1 MAECERE
8 RGSLIP
14 FVSTPEP
21 TANQEKS
28 ANDTDVQRELRFAV
42 VMYGGV
48 SLAIYIN
55 GVTQELLHLV
65 RATARD
71 RRGNKMLF
79 PEDQLSA
86 TEVVY
91 RKIARQ
97 LDEQSGL
104 QPTIRADDVTRTR
117 FVVDI
122 ISGTSAGGINGVFLA
137 KALTRNQ
144 TMDGLKNLWL
154 SEGDL
159 GKLLN
164 DKKAQDYSRD
174 LGFAVQKPEKSLL
187 NSQRMYRK
195 LLEALEQMGASS
207 SSNDESALVTEL
219 DLFVTTT
226 DIEGLPLPIK
236 LSAGVV
242 YERRYRNVFHFR
254 YAPRPIDKPDQQ
266 LSRDDFRKEDDPF
279 LAFAARCTSSF
290 PFAFDAMQLNDTR
303 AILDRYRRYERDDPT
318 ESNDPK
324 VCSAWDDF
332 FKDYLRLGL
341 FDIDK
346 QSRGET
352 PTGLSGRTG
361 DEATTELR
369 KAFRSRSFGDGGYL
383 DNKPFSYATSMLT
396 RRHADCAVDRKL
408 LYVEPTPEHP
418 ELAPKQPGPRPDFAE
433 NVRAAVLDLPR
444 QETIRE
450 DIDHLYE
457 RNRVLERVGTF
468 AQNVDEDIILLTEQR
483 AALLHEDFGAAYL
496 GELINIYGVNYGAYH
511 RLKVDE
517 ITNLLAE
524 ILARALGHDP
534 DSDATAAICRLV
546 IKWRRQTYSELK
558 TKGVPFSEN
567 QFLLDFDIR
576 YSLRRLGFLNRRI
589 NQLVQGEISQLESK
603 AKKLLSAWLRHLERP
618 DPDDKPANKNLV
630 RTIKLLLSKIDKT
643 SSSQGLS
650 TEWITSFREELIA
663 IKRSKLSGTLAA
675 ARLAEEVFLLSGSEP
690 ASRLRQ
696 NAANF
701 NFPWET
707 MQQILSAKDEKA
719 RDKIVDREFRRRE
732 DKLQNLTEVI
742 KTVLSK
748 REGAR
753 LTIASSDDVDLSDGA
768 VAARVFLD
776 YYYRNFVLYDLV
788 TYPVQYGTGAG
799 ESNIVQVYRVSPEDA
814 SALMEERAGGPRDK
828 LAGRTLMS
836 FGAFLDEGWRRNDM
850 LWGRLDGVERLI
862 TITLPESTSDADREK
877 FIEEAHL
884 GILREEIRQGNG
896 DAVCQLLSNARAHPH
911 RAARDDK
918 YVEKITNDLL
928 NDPALSAYLT
938 NTQRNY
944 LQVPQT
950 LDRHLEAETALKYI
964 SRSTN
969 ITGNMLSGLADKYQ
983 SDPGKRAG
991 SWVARL
997 GTVFWGMVAAAVPQ
1011 SLANLLVRHWLGL
1024 IYLLSF
1030 VTIVL
1035 GIVLPGTPI
1044 KEVGWASL
1052 GIAAAFNLVL
1062 FLFGDFIAGRR
1073 GWIRALGG
1081 LVVIVLAALIGL
1093 GVKFVADFVADQD
1106 NWPHF
1111 GISNQDVVNRV
1122 VPGIVAGLIALVF
1135 IIKAWIKGLKNFLV
1149 APHAGFSMRRLFWLS
1164 LATAVIAL
1172 WLKHIG
1178 PAEIVNFE
1186 LAGDSKNAQS
1196 FVDQADNSRQQLII
1210 DYFFIVAYVAMLAS
1224 YCVASTKLSWQWLTN
1239 LEQKQREKEVSK
1251 SRSLARISRFVVIA
1265 GFSLAGLQCLAGLLD
1280 AGENTG
1286 LLWYLNDPSRQTGLT
1301 ISLYCASLKFAL
1313 IGLGAFYAIP
1323 GFVIGAFQGYKP
1335 GPANWKEYLYQLRRS
1350 ALLLV
1355 FAAIS
1360 GFYLWFSFHALWNR
1374 PSLLEDLLGKL
1385 FAV

>member
-1 MAECERE
+1 M
-8 RGSLIP
+8 SP
-14 FVSTPEP
+14 PEQIASP
-21 TANQEKS
+21 TTTAVDPPE
-28 ANDTDVQRELRFAV
+28 VERELRFAV

-71 RRGNKMLF
+71 PRTNGMLF
-79 PEDQLSA
+79 PENELSP
-86 TEVVY
+86 TEAVY
-91 RKIARQ
+91 RRIARCI
-97 LDEQSGL
+97 DEQSEGHGSSG
-104 QPTIRADDVTRTR
+104 ASDVTRTR

-122 ISGTSAGGINGVFLA
+122 LSGTSAGGINGVFLA

-144 TMDGLKNLWL
+144 TMEGLKNLWL

-164 DKKAQDYSRD
+164 DNKAQDYSRE

-207 SSNDESALVTEL
+207 ASDAEPPLVTEL

-226 DIEGLPLPIK
+226 DIEGVPLPIK
-236 LSAGVV
+236 LSDAVI

-254 YAPRPIDKPDQQ
+254 YAPRPIGKPKEE
-266 LSRDDFRKEDDPF
+266 LSRDDFKKEDDPF

-290 PFAFDAMQLNDTR
+290 PFAFDAMELEDTKT
-303 AILDRYRRYERDDPT
+303 ILDRYRRYEWDDPT
-318 ESNDPK
+318 ESTDPK
-324 VCSAWDDF
+324 ICMRWDDF

-346 QSRGET
+346 ESRGE
-352 PTGLSGRTG
+352 PLVGLSGRTP
-361 DEATTELR
+361 DEAVAELR
-369 KAFRSRSFGDGGYL
+369 KVFRSRSFGDGGYL

-396 RRHADCAVDRKL
+396 RRYADCAVDRKL
-408 LYVEPTPEHP
+408 LYVEPTPDHP

-457 RNRVLERVGTF
+457 RNQMLERVGTF
-468 AQNVDEDIILLTEQR
+468 AQNVDEDVILLTQQKAPLPPDE
-483 AALLHEDFGAAYL
+483 FGAAYL
-496 GELINIYGVNYGAYH
+496 GDLINIYGVNYGAYH
-511 RLKVDE
+511 RLKVEE
-517 ITNLLAE
+517 ITNLIAE
-524 ILARALGHDP
+524 ILAGALGHDP

-546 IKWRRQTYSELK
+546 LRWRRKNYSELK
-558 TKGVPFSEN
+558 TKGVPLSEN

-576 YSLRRLGFLNRRI
+576 YTLRRLSFLNRRI
-589 NQLVQGEISQLESK
+589 NQLVQGESAQLESS
-603 AKKLLSAWLRHLERP
+603 AKKLLSAWLKHLERRVP
-618 DPDDKPANKNLV
+618 DNEAVKKNLV
-630 RTIKLLLSKIDKT
+630 RSAKTLLPQVEKLA
-643 SSSQGLS
+643 SSQGPS
-650 TEWITSFREELIA
+650 AKWITDFRHELIE
-663 IKRSKLSGTLAA
+663 IKRNKIADALAA
-675 ARLAEEVFLLSGSEP
+675 ARLVEEIFLLKNSEP
-690 ASRLRQ
+690 AGRLRE
-696 NAANF
+696 NAKNF
-701 NFPWET
+701 NFSWET
-707 MQQILSAKDEKA
+707 MQQIISQKDEKV
-719 RDKIVDREFRRRE
+719 RDKIVEREFHRRE
-732 DKLQNLTEVI
+732 DKLENLTELI
-742 KTVLSK
+742 KTILSK
-748 REGAR
+748 REDTHLR
-753 LTIASSDDVDLSDGA
+753 IASANDVDLSDGA
-768 VAARVFLD
+768 VAARVFLN
-776 YYYRNFVLYDLV
+776 YYYQNFVLYDLV

-799 ESNIVQVYRVSPEDA
+799 EANVVNVYRVSPEDA
-814 SALMEERAGGPRDK
+814 SALMEERPGGPRDK
-828 LAGRTLMS
+828 LAGRALMS
-836 FGAFLDEGWRRNDM
+836 FGAFLDERWRRNDM
-850 LWGRLDGVERLI
+850 LWGRLDGAERLI
-862 TITLPESTSDADREK
+862 TISLPQSTPAQDREK
-877 FIEEAHL
+877 LISDAHL

-911 RAARDDK
+911 RASGSDK
-918 YVEKITNDLL
+918 YVETINNTIL
-928 NDPALSAYLT
+928 NDSSLSSYLT
-938 NTQRNY
+938 DSQRNY
-944 LQVPQT
+944 LRVPQT
-950 LDRHLEAETALKYI
+950 LDRQLEPETALKYI

-969 ITGNMLSGLADKYQ
+969 ITGNMLSGLAEKYQ
-983 SDPGKRAG
+983 SNPGKRVG
-991 SWVARL
+991 GWIARV
-997 GTVFWGMVAAAVPQ
+997 GTAFWGMVAAAVPQ
-1011 SLANLLVRHWLGL
+1011 SLANLFFRHWLGL

-1035 GIVLPGTPI
+1035 GIILPDTPI
-1044 KEVGWASL
+1044 KQVGWASL
-1052 GIAAAFNLVL
+1052 GIAAGLNLVL
-1062 FLFGDFIAGRR
+1062 FLFGDFITGRR
-1073 GWIRALGG
+1073 GWIRAMGG
-1081 LVVIVLAALIGL
+1081 LIVLVLAALIGF
-1093 GVKFVADFVADQD
+1093 GVASVANFIGDPD

-1111 GISNQDVVNRV
+1111 GVSNQVVVERV
-1122 VPGIVAGLIALVF
+1122 IPGIAAGLILLAF
-1135 IIKAWIKGLKNFLV
+1135 IIKEWSKGLRNFLA
-1149 APHAGFSMRRLFWLS
+1149 APHAAFSMRRLFWLS

-1239 LEQKQREKEVSK
+1239 LEQKRREKEVNK

-1313 IGLGAFYAIP
+1313 IGLASLYAIP

-1335 GPANWKEYLYQLRRS
+1335 GPTNWKEYLYQLRRS

-1360 GFYLWFSFHALWNR
+1360 GFFFWFSFHALWAR
-1374 PSLLEDLLGKL
+1374 PSLVEDLLGAL
-1385 FAV
+1385 FAVAG